1 MDWEYSQPV
10 FELIFSLAK
19 LLADNSNTTGKKI
32 LKFRGKCKTQNYLT
46 RNFLDIGAVATFY
59 AQLASHSS
67 GGEMERFLIQIL
79 ENICS
84 QTLVFNIFTSW
95 PLAQRIHLYL
105 ILGYLHNISERFM
118 FRSYDTNTV

>member
-59 AQLASHSS
+59 AQLASHNS
-67 GGEMERFLIQIL
+67 GGEMGRFLIQIL

-84 QTLVFNIFTSW
+84 QKYSFASYSW
-95 PLAQRIHLYL
+95 LLA
-105 ILGYLHNISERFM
+105 
-118 FRSYDTNTV
+118 